1 MAVPDKEAEATVAVI
16 DDDPDIRDALRGLL
30 RAVGLRV
37 ESFASVQEF
46 LDSAPPDLPGCL
58 ILDVRLPGLSGLE
71 FQEELA
77 KANLRLP
84 IIFISGHADVPMS
97 VRAMKGGAIE
107 FLTKPF
113 RDQDLLDAIRLAIA
127 QDRARCD
134 AERAD
139 AMPTGLLRRADAA

>member
-1 MAVPDKEAEATVAVI
+1 MIARDDKAQPVVVVI

-46 LDSAPPDLPGCL
+46 LDSASPDLPGCL
-58 ILDVRLPGLSGLE
+58 VLDVRLPGLSGLE

-77 KANLRLP
+77 KSNLRLP

-107 FLTKPF
+107 FLTKPV
-113 RDQDLLDAIRLAIA
+113 RDQDLLDAIQLAIA
-127 QDRARCD
+127 QDRARRD
-134 AERAD
+134 AERVD
-139 AMPTGLLRRADAA
+139 AVPTSLLRHADAA